1 MDNEGLIVVGVD
13 GSPSARTALQFALEE
28 ATRRSARVRAVIA
41 YRPPEYW
48 PVTSAMAVSPR
59 SEPLAEAAQRIIDQT
74 VAEVIAASGRAEQ
87 AVPVDVRVLLGNP
100 ARVLLEQAA
109 GADLLVVGH
118 RGLGGF
124 ASMTLGSVG
133 LQCVLYAPCP
143 LTIVRPTRRI
153 ATRRLRPHQPPQASQ
168 ASASQASGDHRS
180 SCVAHR
186 SRRTIPTWET
196 RVNPGTGS
204 GAASQRSRPAGST
217 VYE

>member
-41 YRPPEYW
+41 YRPPGYW

-59 SEPLAEAAQRIIDQT
+59 SEPLAEAAQRIIDET

-143 LTIVRPTRRI
+143 VTIVRPTPSDRHE
-153 ATRRLRPHQPPQASQ
+153 ATAATS
-168 ASASQASGDHRS
+168 ASAGQSGERQ
-180 SCVAHR
+180 
-186 SRRTIPTWET
+186 
-196 RVNPGTGS
+196 S
-204 GAASQRSRPAGST
+204 G
-217 VYE
+217 